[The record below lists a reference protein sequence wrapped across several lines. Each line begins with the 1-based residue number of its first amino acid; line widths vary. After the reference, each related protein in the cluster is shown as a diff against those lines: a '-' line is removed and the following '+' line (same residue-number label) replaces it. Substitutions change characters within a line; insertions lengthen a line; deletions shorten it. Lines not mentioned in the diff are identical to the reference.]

1 MKSKY
6 KNIETA
12 NNPYKWN
19 YKTYKIIKKMQKL
32 YKMLKYNQIIEI

>member
-12 NNPYKWN
+12 NNQYKWN
-19 YKTYKIIKKMQKL
+19 YKTYKIIKTMLKL
-32 YKMLKYNQIIEI
+32 YKNAKN